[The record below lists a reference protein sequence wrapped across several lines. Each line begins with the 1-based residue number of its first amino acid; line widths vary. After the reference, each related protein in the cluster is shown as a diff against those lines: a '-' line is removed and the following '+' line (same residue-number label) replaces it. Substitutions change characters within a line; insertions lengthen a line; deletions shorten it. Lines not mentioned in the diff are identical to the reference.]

1 MAAPNRPQRRLAVVR
16 DDLRDRLWP
25 LPTFAVALALVGAVA
40 LTGLDRAVDAEL
52 SPTFRSWVFGGD
64 ADAARSLL
72 SSIATAVMT
81 VTSLTFSLTVVTLQ
95 LASSQYSPRL
105 LRTFT
110 QAPYVQRTL
119 ALFLSTFVF
128 TLTVMRSV
136 RSADDSSGDDFVPR
150 IAVTLAFGFTVASV
164 VTLVVFLARLAESIR
179 PESIL
184 RTVHDDAVA
193 TARRTLEG
201 ATTLAEHEV
210 APRGRALPLRAARSG
225 FLVTVELDALRRRAE
240 EHDAVVLLEAP
251 VGSSVVGGT
260 TIGHTWSHDP
270 DRVLPDD
277 VREALQEAV
286 DEAVT
291 VGRERTAVDDV
302 TFGLQQITDVALKAL
317 SPGVNDP
324 TTAVHA
330 LGRSA
335 AVVAVLATLPLGDV
349 VREDEAGVRRVVLRQ
364 PDLRD
369 VLRRAVGHPLHYGVG
384 DTQVVARLYQ
394 LLAEVAEA
402 CGTAADRR
410 AVRAQLD
417 VVVEADRAQERSRA
431 DRDHLA
437 NAARRAYDALDGPL
451 RDR

>member
-1 MAAPNRPQRRLAVVR
+1 MAVTNRPQRRLAMVR

-40 LTGLDRAVDAEL
+40 LTGLDGAVDADL
-52 SPTFRSWVFGGD
+52 PPAFRSWVFGGD

-128 TLTVMRSV
+128 TLAVMRSV
-136 RSADDSSGDDFVPR
+136 RSADDGAGDDFVPR
-150 IAVTLAFGFTVASV
+150 IAVTLAFAFTVASV

-184 RTVHDDAVA
+184 RTVHDEAVA
-193 TARRTLEG
+193 TARRTLKG
-201 ATTLAEHEV
+201 ATTLAEHHV
-210 APRGRALPLRAARSG
+210 APRAGAVPLRAPRSG
-225 FLVTVELDALRRRAE
+225 FLVTVEVDALVRRAQ
-240 EHDAVVLLEAP
+240 EHDAVVLLSSA

-260 TIGHTWSHDP
+260 TIGHAWSHDP
-270 DRVLPDD
+270 DRLLPTEA
-277 VREALQEAV
+277 REALQEAV
-286 DEAVT
+286 DEAVE
-291 VGRERTAVDDV
+291 VGRERTSVDDV

-349 VREDEAGVRRVVLRQ
+349 VLDDEAGVRRVVLHQ
-364 PDLRD
+364 PDLPD
-369 VLRRAVGHPLHYGVG
+369 VLRQAVGHPLHYGLG
-384 DTQVVARLYQ
+384 DTQVTSRLYQ
-394 LLAEVAEA
+394 LLGEVAEV
-402 CGTAADRR
+402 CGTATDRR

-417 VVVEADRAQERSRA
+417 AVVEADRAQDRSRA
-431 DRDHLA
+431 DRAHLA
-437 NAARRAYDALDGPL
+437 GVARQAYAALDGPL